1 MNCLEP
7 FHRGKKDLLVPNPRS
22 LKNDVCYLCAQTKP
36 SKQNIL

>member
-1 MNCLEP
+1 MFRAFP
-7 FHRGKKDLLVPNPRS
+7 SRQKDLLVPNPRS